1 MSAENNPAT
10 DFKDMVENM
19 TSEMLICTVAAIV
32 IILDQIIPNAEQ
44 AITSL
49 AGTLIE
55 ALEAKDEQSDQG
67 ATE

>member
-1 MSAENNPAT
+1 MNTNQE
-10 DFKDMVENM
+10 FKDMVGSM
-19 TSEMLICTVAAIV
+19 TQDMLICTVAAIV
-32 IILDQIIPNAEQ
+32 IILDQVIPNAEQ

-49 AGTLIE
+49 AETLIE